1 MDGGRISGRLL
12 RFIVLAALTVLSAC
26 APRGSIVV
34 DPVAATV
41 GDVRPILVA
50 TSRVPAADPAVFSGR
65 IAPGMSF
72 AETEISVPP
81 VRKPGTVTFPRGT
94 PDPQTDFL
102 VVANRP
108 IADEAGFI
116 RAINAQLAGKP
127 KNQREIFVFVHGFNT
142 NFAEGLMR
150 QAQMNSDYATPGVSV
165 NYSWPSAASVS
176 AYATDREATLVA
188 RDDLDRL
195 IGILSR
201 TNATDIVL
209 SGHSMG
215 AFVVMEA
222 VRQRAIRDG
231 QAGFRKLRS
240 VVLLA
245 PDIDVEVFRRQMRA
259 LQGIDVSIF
268 VITSSRDRA
277 LRFSALLRGTPDRLG
292 SVSDPMRVS
301 GLPVTLI
308 DLSAVQT
315 QNDSLR
321 HFQAATSPV
330 MISLI
335 QGTGSIGAQVLED
348 EERKSRFMAAG
359 VVFQDLR
366 GVARAPFAQ

>member
-1 MDGGRISGRLL
+1 MDGAGIFGRSLWAFAL
-12 RFIVLAALTVLSAC
+12 TALTVLCAC
-26 APRGSIVV
+26 APRGRIVV
-34 DPVAATV
+34 SPEAATM
-41 GDVRPILVA
+41 GDIRPVLVA
-50 TSRVPAADPAVFSGR
+50 TSRMPAADPTGFSGS

-72 AETEISVPP
+72 AETEVSVPP
-81 VRKPGTVTFPRGT
+81 NREPGTVTFPRGT
-94 PDPQTDFL
+94 PDPRTDFL

-116 RAINAQLAGKP
+116 RTINAQLARIP

-150 QAQMNSDYATPGVSV
+150 QAQMSSDYATPGVSV
-165 NYSWPSAASVS
+165 NYSWPSAASVT
-176 AYATDREATLVA
+176 AYATDREAALVA

-231 QAGFRKLRS
+231 EAGFNKLDS
-240 VVLLA
+240 IVLLA
-245 PDIDVEVFRRQMRA
+245 PDVDVEVFRRQMRA
-259 LQGIDVSIF
+259 LDGIDVSIF

-277 LRFSALLRGTPDRLG
+277 LRISALLRGTPDRLG

-308 DLSAVQT
+308 DLSAVET

-321 HFQAATSPV
+321 HFKVATSPV

-335 QGTGSIGAQVLED
+335 QGTGSIGAQMLED
-348 EERKSRFMAAG
+348 EERKSGFTAAG

-366 GVARAPFAQ
+366 NVARAPFAQ